1 MNESKLEF
9 LEVEGVGVNPGV
21 QHVTFQSHEGIISA
35 VN

>member
-21 QHVTFQSHEGIISA
+21 QHVTFQSREGIISA